1 VINEIIRYAL
11 RFIALVL
18 LQVVIVQ
25 NIYLGSYVLLYP
37 FVLFILLLPF
47 EMPKLL
53 VMVLAFV
60 TGLTIDV
67 FYSTAGMQ
75 AAACTF
81 IGFSRH
87 YVLKYTSPRGGYEAG
102 LSPTVADMGITWFV
116 TYSAVLILLHHFSL
130 FFIEVFRF
138 SEIGTTLLKAF
149 LSTIGTFIFVYIL
162 QFLFYKADTKKQ

>member
-1 VINEIIRYAL
+1 VINDVIRYTL

-18 LQVVIVQ
+18 LQVIIVQ
-25 NIYLGSYVLLYP
+25 NIYLGSYILMFP

-53 VMVLAFV
+53 VLVLAFA
-60 TGLTIDV
+60 TGLTIDI

-75 AAACTF
+75 AAACTLM
-81 IGFSRH
+81 GFSRN
-87 YVLKYTSPRGGYEAG
+87 YVLRYTSPRGGYEAG

-116 TYSAVLILLHHFSL
+116 TYSAILITLHHFCF

-138 SEIGTTLLKAF
+138 SEFFKTLLRTF
-149 LSTIGTFIFVYIL
+149 LSAIGTFVFVYIL
-162 QFLFYKADTKKQ
+162 QFLFYKADSKK